1 MKETLRIIGCRA
13 GSPTYGNPA
22 SGTLLTTSE
31 GTILI
36 DCGPGVLVNLTEQ
49 EVENLIG
56 VIISHRHADHC
67 LDLMALAYRVLFPS
81 LQKPIPLFGPPSLL
95 EMIKS
100 YDDLFGIPS
109 LPTLK
114 RPIATAFSFS
124 PVIPG
129 DSFTVAGS
137 FIFETALMHHPV
149 ETMAV
154 KSVDFNVVVTA
165 DGSYTEGLQ
174 KLCTGCDILIAEA
187 TYPDDEGRHLEE
199 HGHMTAAVCASL
211 AKKAE
216 VKHLIVTHLSDPA
229 DSEVT
234 IAKVKKLF
242 HGRLSLARPGL
253 TLDCYRP
260 SLLV

>member
-1 MKETLRIIGCRA
+1 MNETLRIIGCRA

-36 DCGPGVLVNLTEQ
+36 DCGPGVLVNLTEL
-49 EVENLIG
+49 EVQNLIG
-56 VIISHRHADHC
+56 VIITHRHADHC
-67 LDLMALAYRVLFPS
+67 LDLMALAYKILFPT
-81 LQKPIPLFGPPSLL
+81 LQNPIPLFGPPSLW

-129 DSFTVAGS
+129 DPFIVAKSFV
-137 FIFETALMHHPV
+137 FETALMHHPV

-199 HGHMTAAVCASL
+199 HGHMTADICASL
-211 AKKAE
+211 AERAK
-216 VKHLIVTHLSDPA
+216 VKHLVVTHLSEPT

-242 HGRLSLARPGL
+242 HGRLSLASPGL

-260 SLLV
+260 

>member
-1 MKETLRIIGCRA
+1 MKETIRIVGCRA

-22 SGTLLTTSE
+22 SGTLLTTSK

-36 DCGPGVLVNLTEQ
+36 DCGPGVLVNLTDK
-49 EVENLIG
+49 EVQDLIG

-67 LDLMALAYRVLFPS
+67 LDLMALAYKVLFPR
-81 LQKPIPLFGPPSLL
+81 LKKTIPLFGPPSLL
-95 EMIKS
+95 EMITS

-129 DSFTVAGS
+129 DSFTVAEA
-137 FIFETALMHHPV
+137 FTFETALMHHPV

-174 KLCTGCDILIAEA
+174 DFCTGCDILIAEA
-187 TYPDDEGRHLEE
+187 TYPDDKGRHLEE

-211 AKKAE
+211 AEKGE

-229 DSEVT
+229 DGEVT
-234 IAKVKKLF
+234 IALVQNVY
-242 HGRLSLARPGL
+242 HGKSSLAIPGL
-253 TLDCYRP
+253 LLDCYRS
-260 SLLV
+260 SL